1 MTPERVS
8 AWPLAIL
15 LAALAMLGPFSIDL
29 YLPAFHDIGRDLDV
43 APLAVQQTLSSYLFA
58 YAFMMLWHGALSD
71 ALGRRPVLMIGLG
84 IFALATLGCAISGN
98 IETLWLFRALQ
109 GVCAGSGLV
118 VGRAIIRDRF
128 QGPEAQRVMSRITL
142 MFGIAPAIAPVLG
155 GVLLNAFG
163 WRSIFWVLL
172 ALVIALLTWSAKRL
186 PETLPV
192 AQRQS
197 LHPRELWRNYVNVLR
212 NRDFL
217 LLATIPA
224 LNFAAFFL
232 YIASA
237 PAFLIDLLG
246 VSSYGFAWLFIPMI
260 GGVMIGAL
268 VSGRAA
274 GKLSAARTIGLGY
287 LLMFAGST
295 IQMAVAWFVAPAVPW
310 HVLPIMIYTMGSAI
324 VMPSATLLL
333 LDLFPTMR
341 GMASSLQGF
350 VHFALAAVNAGT
362 IAPFLSQSLKGLAMG
377 MAGFT
382 ALSVA
387 LWVIYRQSRRSAPAK
402 VQMS

>member
-1 MTPERVS
+1 
-8 AWPLAIL
+8 
-15 LAALAMLGPFSIDL
+15 MLGPFSIDV

-71 ALGRRPVLMIGLG
+71 ALGRRPVVIVGLG
-84 IFALATLGCAISGN
+84 VYALATLGCAIAGN

-128 QGPEAQRVMSRITL
+128 QGPEAQRVMSQITL
-142 MFGIAPAIAPVLG
+142 VFGIAPAIAPVLG

-172 ALVIALLTWSAKRL
+172 ALVISLLTWSAKSL
-186 PETLPV
+186 PETLPA

-197 LHPRELWRNYVNVLR
+197 LHPRKLWRNYVSVLR

-217 LLATIPA
+217 LLAAIPA

-237 PAFLIDLLG
+237 PSFLINLLG

-274 GKLSAARTIGLGY
+274 GKLSATRTIGLGY
-287 LLMFAGST
+287 LLMFAGAT
-295 IQMAVAWFVAPAVPW
+295 IQMAVAWYAAPAVQW
-310 HVLPIMIYTMGSAI
+310 HVLPIMIYTMGSSI

-350 VHFALAAVNAGT
+350 VHFVLAAVNAGT
-362 IAPFLSQSLKGLAMG
+362 IAPFLAQSLKGLAAG

-382 ALSVA
+382 VLSVA
-387 LWVIYRQSRRSAPAK
+387 LWALYRQRRRLAPAK
-402 VQMS
+402 IQLS

>member
-1 MTPERVS
+1 MTPGRVG

-15 LAALAMLGPFSIDL
+15 LAALAMLGPFSIDI
-29 YLPAFHDIGRDLDV
+29 YLPAFHDIGADLDV

-71 ALGRRPVLMIGLG
+71 ALGRRPLVIAGLG
-84 IFALATLGCAISGN
+84 VYALATLGCAIAGN

-109 GVCAGSGLV
+109 GICAGSGLV

-128 QGPEAQRVMSRITL
+128 QGPEAQRVMSQITL
-142 MFGIAPAIAPVLG
+142 VFGIAPAIAPVLG
-155 GVLLNAFG
+155 GLLLNAFG

-172 ALVIALLTWSAKRL
+172 ALVIALLTWSAKSL
-186 PETLPV
+186 PETLPI

-197 LHPRELWRNYVNVLR
+197 LHPRKLWRNYVSVLR

-237 PAFLIDLLG
+237 PSFLIDLLG

-274 GKLSAARTIGLGY
+274 GKLSAGRTIGVGY
-287 LLMFAGST
+287 LLMFAGAT
-295 IQMAVAWFVAPAVPW
+295 IQMAVAWYVAPVVQW
-310 HVLPIMIYTMGSAI
+310 HVLPIMIYTMGSSI

-341 GMASSLQGF
+341 GMAASLQGF
-350 VHFALAAVNAGT
+350 VHFVLAAVNAGT
-362 IAPFLSQSLKGLAMG
+362 IAPFLAQSLKGLAAG

-382 ALSVA
+382 VLSVA
-387 LWVIYRQSRRSAPAK
+387 LWVVYRQRRRLAPPK
-402 VQMS
+402 VQL

>member
-1 MTPERVS
+1 VTPGRVG

-15 LAALAMLGPFSIDL
+15 LAALAMLGPFSIDI
-29 YLPAFHDIGRDLDV
+29 YLPAFHDIGADLDV

-71 ALGRRPVLMIGLG
+71 ALGRRPVVIAGLG
-84 IFALATLGCAISGN
+84 VYALATLGCAIAGN

-109 GVCAGSGLV
+109 GICAGSGLV

-128 QGPEAQRVMSRITL
+128 QGPEAQRVMSQITL
-142 MFGIAPAIAPVLG
+142 VFGIAPAIAPVLG
-155 GVLLNAFG
+155 GLLLNAFG

-172 ALVIALLTWSAKRL
+172 ALVIALLTWSAKSL
-186 PETLPV
+186 PETLTL

-197 LHPRELWRNYVNVLR
+197 LHPRKLWRNYVSVLR

-237 PAFLIDLLG
+237 PSFLIDLLG
-246 VSSYGFAWLFIPMI
+246 VSSYGFAWLFMPMI

-274 GKLSAARTIGLGY
+274 GKLSAGRTIGVGY
-287 LLMFAGST
+287 LLMFAGAT
-295 IQMAVAWFVAPAVPW
+295 IQMAVAWYVAPVVQW
-310 HVLPIMIYTMGSAI
+310 HVLPIMIYTMGTSI

-341 GMASSLQGF
+341 GMAASLQGF
-350 VHFALAAVNAGT
+350 VHFVLAAVNAGT
-362 IAPFLSQSLKGLAMG
+362 IAPFLAQSLKGLAAG

-382 ALSVA
+382 VLSVA
-387 LWVIYRQSRRSAPAK
+387 LWVVYRQRRRLAPPK
-402 VQMS
+402 VQL